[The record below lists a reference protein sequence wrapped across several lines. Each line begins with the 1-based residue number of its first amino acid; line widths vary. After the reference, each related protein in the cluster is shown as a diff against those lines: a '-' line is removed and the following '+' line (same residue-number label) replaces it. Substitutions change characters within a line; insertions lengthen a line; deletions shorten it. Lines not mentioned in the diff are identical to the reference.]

1 MPAVSEKQRRLMGI
15 ALAIK
20 RGKTPKSYSPSAA
33 KVAETMT
40 VDQLREYTSAI
51 KPKRKGK
58 RG

>member
-1 MPAVSEKQRRLMGI
+1 MPSTSEKQRRLMGI

-33 KVAETMT
+33 KLAKTMT
-40 VDQLREYTSAI
+40 VDQLREYAAEV
-51 KPKRKGK
+51 KPKGKGK